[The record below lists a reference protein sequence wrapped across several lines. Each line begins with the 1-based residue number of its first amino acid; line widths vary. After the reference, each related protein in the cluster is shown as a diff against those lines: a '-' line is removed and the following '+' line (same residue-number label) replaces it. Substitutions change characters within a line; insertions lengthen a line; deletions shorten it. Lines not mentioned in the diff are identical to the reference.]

1 MIKNQH
7 CISFIKIFKQKKVY
21 RGKKKQLPV
30 PLSHLYLS
38 IPLSSL
44 EFRIRMLYAFNGL
57 QIHF

>member
-38 IPLSSL
+38 IPLSFL
-44 EFRIRMLYAFNGL
+44 FGVQDQDVICF
-57 QIHF
+57 